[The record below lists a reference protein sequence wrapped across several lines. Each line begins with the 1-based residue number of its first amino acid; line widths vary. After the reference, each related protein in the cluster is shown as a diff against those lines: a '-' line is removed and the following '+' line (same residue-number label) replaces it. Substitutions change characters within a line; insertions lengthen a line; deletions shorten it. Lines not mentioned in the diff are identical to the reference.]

1 MNLTTDMEILDIVDE
16 IVFKVNSS
24 LEIIEVNKRAENI
37 GYDVDMLK
45 GKVVDVLISPQHRRV
60 FRASVDMAFKLWN
73 TTNTKISLLNARG
86 EHIPVEMRILPVENR
101 GNAEYYI
108 IFKPEYIWNFAIF
121 NDIPYPIVVINR
133 DKVLYMNQRALRI
146 NEEVDFK
153 ILNDGETVDLKS
165 GTYKVKTVETFHNLT
180 KVKIVILMEV
190 PQVDPKLERFAI
202 AGIMSSLISHDIK
215 NSLMSLFL
223 LVETVKDEGTK
234 DKLKKSVD
242 RIKRLHSR
250 VLSVIKPVL
259 KVSEF
264 SLEEVVKEICE
275 DLSHKISSRDLNIE
289 LEIPE
294 NFKLK
299 TDRDILYEILHNLI
313 SNAIDVSPIK
323 GKIIVSC
330 GTSHNDGEIYK
341 YISVRDFGKGIDKK
355 NLHRIF
361 EPFFTTKEGGTGL
374 GLFIVKKFV
383 KLLGGKIEVK
393 SEVGKGSEFIVY
405 LKN

>member
-1 MNLTTDMEILDIVDE
+1 MNLLTGMEILDVVDE

-24 LEIIEVNKRAENI
+24 LEIMEVNKRAENI

-45 GKVVDVLISPQHRRV
+45 GKVVEVLISPQHRRV
-60 FRASVDMAFKLWN
+60 FRASVDTAFKLWN
-73 TTNTKISLLNARG
+73 ATSTRISLLNARG
-86 EHIPVEMRILPVENR
+86 EHIPVEMRVVPVESK

-108 IFKPEYIWNFAIF
+108 IFKPEYVWNFTVF
-121 NDIPYPIVVINR
+121 NDIPYPIAVISR
-133 DKVLYMNQRALRI
+133 DRVLYMNQRAL
-146 NEEVDFK
+146 NEEVDFRG
-153 ILNDGETVDLKS
+153 LHDGETVELKS
-165 GTYKVKTVETFHNLT
+165 GTYKVRIVDTFHNLA
-180 KVKIVILMEV
+180 KVKIVILTEV

-202 AGIMSSLISHDIK
+202 AGIISSLISHDIK
-215 NSLMSLFL
+215 NSLMSLSL
-223 LVETVKDEGTK
+223 LVETVKDEGVK
-234 DKLKKSVD
+234 DKLKKSVG

-250 VLSVIKPVL
+250 VLSVIKPAL

-264 SLEEVVKEICE
+264 SLEEMVKEICE
-275 DLSHKISSRDLNIE
+275 DLSYKINSRNLDIK

-294 NFKLK
+294 NFELK

-313 SNAIDVSPIK
+313 SNAIDASPIK
-323 GKIIVSC
+323 GKIIISC
-330 GTSHNDGEIYK
+330 GTSHKDGEIYK
-341 YISVRDFGKGIDKK
+341 YVSIRDFGKGIDKEDL
-355 NLHRIF
+355 NRIF

-405 LKN
+405 LKA